1 MAVPSDPLKVDP
13 IELRMTA
20 DRLDGHS
27 SDFSTEHLKAHAAAS
42 QAALGSGLS
51 AAALPEMLAAWE
63 ADGAHFG
70 ERFASHAEGH
80 RGAAGAYE
88 RTDSSGAA
96 RITDTGL

>member
-1 MAVPSDPLKVDP
+1 MAVPREPLKVDP

-42 QAALGSGLS
+42 EAALGSGLS

-70 ERFASHAEGH
+70 ERFTTHAEGH

-88 RTDSSGAA
+88 RTDSSGAG
-96 RITDTGL
+96 RITDAGL